1 MSVKDTIKDA
11 GQGVADAAKKA
22 GHAVAGKAEQA
33 ADWVREKTGLSP
45 REGSDRGVEAIKEKM
60 DVIGSCGTKLG
71 VVDHVEGGAI
81 KLTRQDSPD
90 GQHHFV
96 PLAWV
101 DHVDSHVHLSKN
113 CGEAKQQW
121 NVAPATAG

>member
-22 GHAVAGKAEQA
+22 GHVVAEKAGQA
-33 ADWVREKTGLSP
+33 ADWVREKTGMSP
-45 REGSDRGVEAIKEKM
+45 REGSDRGVGAIQEKM
-60 DVIGSCGTKLG
+60 DVVGSCGNKLG

-90 GQHHFV
+90 GQHHFI

-101 DHVDSHVHLSKN
+101 DHVDSHVHLNKN

-121 NVAPATAG
+121 NVSPATAG